1 MLRHYLQEIGYT
13 DTIIDVRSNRVRSLL
28 GLSNL
33 NEELTSE
40 QAANKV
46 LQSKLI
52 KNKGKLESMNPANML
67 VNDAESSVLATF
79 EFLNN
84 QNDNGMMEG
93 IKAEDDDYIDS
104 AEQGSV
110 GNDETEEV
118 LNEFDLILNN
128 RMDINEHDLT
138 NWKSSGKLFT
148 LATLYFFNMFFIFNS
163 YQRRRYWG
171 ISLFD

>member
-1 MLRHYLQEIGYT
+1 M
-13 DTIIDVRSNRVRSLL
+13 RSNRVRSLL

-46 LQSKLI
+46 LQSKLL
-52 KNKGKLESMNPANML
+52 KNKGKLEAMNPANML

-93 IKAEDDDYIDS
+93 IKTDDDDYIDS
-104 AEQGSV
+104 AEPGSV

-128 RMDINEHDLT
+128 RMEINEHELT

-148 LATLYFFNMFFIFNS
+148 FLRL
-163 YQRRRYWG
+163 
-171 ISLFD
+171 LCV

>member
-46 LQSKLI
+46 LQSKLM
-52 KNKGKLESMNPANML
+52 KSKGKLESMNPANML

-84 QNDNGMMEG
+84 QNDNGMIEG
-93 IKAEDDDYIDS
+93 IKADDDDYIDN

-138 NWKSSGKLFT
+138 NWKSSGKLFKLT
-148 LATLYFFNMFFIFNS
+148 LLFNIYFIFNS
-163 YQRRRYWG
+163 YQRCRYWG
-171 ISLFD
+171 TSLFD